1 VTTHVG
7 IEPGR
12 GLVGRFGDTVILI
25 PRGEGEAGLDEFARE
40 LLDLAA
46 AVASDRQVP
55 ASTIAARLATWVI
68 SRLSGD
74 VPAFGIV
81 APVRDGVVMFLR
93 GAVWCTVT
101 DGGSTRELSGEQA
114 LTWVDQIV
122 PGTFER
128 LAIGGAT
135 GRPVS
140 ADPLSDLQAG
150 VVPGLGFVLT
160 RAGSIPSPEPAMS
173 ASGSA
178 SSSEPSVSAPEAEV
192 RSEPEA
198 EVRAEPEA
206 EARSEPEA
214 EAGTGASRDG
224 TGGFAWLPP
233 WETERPPPSGPQAAS
248 VPPAGEEG
256 HQPTTLVRTG
266 PHAEAPDRDRP
277 AEPDATAP
285 DRLDQ
290 STTVVPVPG
299 APVRPTMAAQLPLGV
314 LTSENGAVIILDRG
328 YVLGREPHQDPA
340 VASGAASPFQ
350 LQDPDNVI
358 SRVHAYVAVQ
368 NDTVLVIDAGSLH
381 GTYLSPPGADAWTRI
396 GAEPSPLPPGWSLR
410 IGEQVFTFQP
420 AEPDDGQ

>member
-1 VTTHVG
+1 MTTHVG

-135 GRPVS
+135 GRPVY

-160 RAGSIPSPEPAMS
+160 RTGSSPGPEPAMS
-173 ASGSA
+173 APGSA
-178 SSSEPSVSAPEAEV
+178 FSSEPSVSAPEAEV
-192 RSEPEA
+192 RA
-198 EVRAEPEA
+198 
-206 EARSEPEA
+206 EA

-224 TGGFAWLPP
+224 TGGFAWSPP
-233 WETERPPPSGPQAAS
+233 WEAERPPPSGPQAAS
-248 VPPAGEEG
+248 ISPAGEQG
-256 HQPTTLVRTG
+256 HQPTVLVRTG
-266 PHAEAPDRDRP
+266 PHAEAPDRDQP
-277 AEPDATAP
+277 AEPDAPDP
-285 DRLDQ
+285 DRLAQ
-290 STTVVPVPG
+290 STTVVPVPA
-299 APVRPTMAAQLPLGV
+299 APGPPAMAAQPPLGV

-340 VASGAASPFQ
+340 VASGAASPVQ

-396 GAEPSPLPPGWSLR
+396 GTEPSPLPPGWSLR
-410 IGEQVFTFQP
+410 IGQQVFTFQR